1 MKKISLM
8 KSINFVKYVK
18 NNLVMMMMTIKVII
32 KSEIIV
38 IKLKNIEE
46 LLTIFLI

>member
-1 MKKISLM
+1 M

-38 IKLKNIEE
+38 IKLENIEE

>member
-1 MKKISLM
+1 M

-18 NNLVMMMMTIKVII
+18 NNLVMMMMTTKVII
-32 KSEIIV
+32 KSDIIV
-38 IKLKNIEE
+38 IKLENIEE

>member
-1 MKKISLM
+1 M
-8 KSINFVKYVK
+8 KSINFAKYVK

-38 IKLKNIEE
+38 IKLKNIEQ
-46 LLTIFLI
+46 LLIIFII

>member
-1 MKKISLM
+1 M

-18 NNLVMMMMTIKVII
+18 NNLVMMMMTIKVFI

-38 IKLKNIEE
+38 IKLENIEE